1 MTHPHEHEHGHA
13 AAAHTDGESLNP
25 ALEGLRFCPRCG
37 APPRIDY
44 PRSLR
49 CDNCGYAAFYNPKP
63 VAGAIPRDADG
74 RVVLLRRGF
83 DPSAGLWTFPGGFV
97 DLGESVDQAAVRE
110 VREELEIDIELTGLI
125 GVYSRPQDRVVLVVF
140 EAIARD
146 EPRTTDE
153 APEVRAFAPADVP
166 WDELAFWS
174 TEQALR
180 DLFAAAPAR

>member
-1 MTHPHEHEHGHA
+1 MTHQHEHEHGHA
-13 AAAHTDGESLNP
+13 AAAHADGDSLNP

-37 APPRIDY
+37 AAPHIDF

-63 VAGAIPRDADG
+63 VAGAIPRAADG
-74 RVVLLRRGF
+74 RVWLLRRGF
-83 DPSAGLWTFPGGFV
+83 DPGAGLWTFPGGFV

-110 VREELEIDIELTGLI
+110 AREELEIDVELTGLL

-140 EAIARD
+140 EAIAHG

-153 APEVRAFAPADVP
+153 APEVRAFTPADLP

-180 DLFAAAPAR
+180 DLLDAELQT